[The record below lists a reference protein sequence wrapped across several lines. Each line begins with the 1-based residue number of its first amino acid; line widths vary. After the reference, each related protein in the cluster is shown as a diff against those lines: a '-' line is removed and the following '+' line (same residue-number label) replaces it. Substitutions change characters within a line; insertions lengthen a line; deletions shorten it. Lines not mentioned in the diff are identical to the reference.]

1 MINMEA
7 IPNFDIKSV
16 IRSDIK
22 FDISTKLTTWI
33 GHQDHAQAGKFG
45 EKSIEIFIGP
55 DATHSANIL
64 GTKFRRQNISEK
76 FLQQSLIDK
85 ILSTKYWQQNLGKK
99 NLSTIS
105 RLQNLGKF
113 V

>member
-33 GHQDHAQAGKFG
+33 VHKCC
-45 EKSIEIFIGP
+45 
-55 DATHSANIL
+55 SAN
-64 GTKFRRQNISEK
+64 R
-76 FLQQSLIDK
+76 
-85 ILSTKYWQQNLGKK
+85 
-99 NLSTIS
+99 
-105 RLQNLGKF
+105 
-113 V
+113 

>member
-33 GHQDHAQAGKFG
+33 GHEGVQ
-45 EKSIEIFIGP
+45 IFFI
-55 DATHSANIL
+55 HS
-64 GTKFRRQNISEK
+64 S
-76 FLQQSLIDK
+76 K
-85 ILSTKYWQQNLGKK
+85 IIYLLMYCVKK
-99 NLSTIS
+99 LVSPLTNCVTQ
-105 RLQNLGKF
+105 LQNELPRTT
-113 V
+113 